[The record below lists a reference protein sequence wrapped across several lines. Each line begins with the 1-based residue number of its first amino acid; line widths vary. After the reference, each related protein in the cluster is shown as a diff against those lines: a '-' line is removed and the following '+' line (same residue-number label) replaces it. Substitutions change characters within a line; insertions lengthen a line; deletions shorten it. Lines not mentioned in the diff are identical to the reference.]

1 MSRVMELQAWRPAAR
16 IERSSSESRGTAPGG
31 AIVAL
36 TKVPIE
42 SSAAWDPYE
51 VWLTRV
57 KQPRDKSERG
67 WS

>member
-16 IERSSSESRGTAPGG
+16 VERSSPESRAKTPVGRFVTLEKAP
-31 AIVAL
+31 A
-36 TKVPIE
+36 E

-57 KQPRDKSERG
+57 KQPRDQSERG
-67 WS
+67 SS

>member
-16 IERSSSESRGTAPGG
+16 VERSSPESRAKAPDGRL
-31 AIVAL
+31 VAL
-36 TKVPIE
+36 QKVPAE

-57 KQPRDKSERG
+57 KQPRDRSGRG
-67 WS
+67 SS